1 MDDKDKNKFKPGMPP
16 LPPGMAKPNL
26 PPFPPGGKPSLPSMP
41 QLPGMQTPA
50 FPALP
55 GNFQQ
60 PAPPAGPTQAQ
71 KDAADAESRR
81 LQEEK
86 DKLER
91 KISDMEKLLSAE
103 KEKALLATLKSQQ
116 DEVLSSRVETSLK
129 DIQEKMRRDR
139 RDHEVEEERLTL
151 KSKIKEMESRLAQE
165 RETWMTT
172 LKNQM
177 SERETQGRDTEGH
190 FIYRLQEMERRWLDE
205 KAQWQKEI
213 SSREETIRSLKS
225 AAERLRDVED
235 EFRKV
240 SLEKSM
246 TEREAAKLRDD
257 VARAEREKASIE
269 GWIKMMPEKER
280 EIADLKAENASLRGR
295 EETSR
300 LEASHR
306 EEKGRYETEK
316 LQGEIG
322 RLQAEIGTLSDRKNS
337 EMNEALRKASEG
349 FEAQLQEKE
358 KLLAD
363 VSGEKIRAI
372 SELMKIKGFVARVQ
386 AINAVLEKERGQ
398 LKLEKMQL
406 AQSMAGQLEELRKL
420 KQESE
425 GIKGAH
431 QAELEAQA
439 ARAASELEKFRAE
452 LTAEFNRRHE
462 EKISELNR
470 ARQAELAE
478 KQAALSAA
486 IADKQ
491 AALAAAAAEKQAELA
506 RQAAAQQAEL
516 ARLSGERQAD
526 FDARLAQLRTKY
538 EFSAEE
544 EKAALK
550 RQLEA
555 FYTDQI
561 REVRAA
567 AAAAQETAAR
577 LEAENRRLAG
587 DASTFD
593 RALAEKT
600 KHFEEEMSRAAAS
613 VKLRDEQA
621 ALLAGQKEEAER
633 TARALE
639 ADRQRLAAEYAA
651 LREGYAALAAQKA
664 AADEALRGQG
674 ENLKAQAEN
683 LRLEAENRSRFES
696 ELLFL
701 KQKIQQMEFQSQ
713 EAASQLEA
721 EQARAA
727 ALEAAAAE
735 RDAAQNARAAELA
748 AELEKYRGMEASLG
762 ERLKWALKG
771 KKE

>member
-1 MDDKDKNKFKPGMPP
+1 MPP

-26 PPFPPGGKPSLPSMP
+26 PPLPPGGKPSLPSMP
-41 QLPGMQTPA
+41 QLPGMQAPA

-60 PAPPAGPTQAQ
+60 SAPPAGPTQAQ
-71 KDAADAESRR
+71 KDAAEAESRR

-86 DKLER
+86 DKLEK
-91 KISDMEKLLSAE
+91 KIGDMEKLLSAE

-213 SSREETIRSLKS
+213 SSREETIRSLKT

-306 EEKGRYETEK
+306 EEKNRYEAEK

-337 EMNEALRKASEG
+337 EMNEALRKAAESY
-349 FEAQLQEKE
+349 EAQLQEKE

-420 KQESE
+420 RQESE

-439 ARAASELEKFRAE
+439 ARAATELEKFRSE

-462 EKISELNR
+462 EKIAELNR
-470 ARQAELAE
+470 AHQAELAE
-478 KQAALSAA
+478 KQAALAA
-486 IADKQ
+486 AVAEKQ
-491 AALAAAAAEKQAELA
+491 AALAAAAAEKQAEMA

-526 FDARLAQLRTKY
+526 FDAKLSQLRMKY

-550 RQLEA
+550 RQLES
-555 FYTDQI
+555 FYTDQLK
-561 REVRAA
+561 EARASTA
-567 AAAAQETAAR
+567 GAQEAVAR

-593 RALAEKT
+593 RALAEKS
-600 KHFEEEMSRAAAS
+600 KHFEEELSRAAAS

-621 ALLAGQKEEAER
+621 AMLAGQKEEAEK

-639 ADRQRLAAEYAA
+639 TDRQRLAAEYAA
-651 LREGYAALAAQKA
+651 LREGYSALAAQKA

-701 KQKIQQMEFQSQ
+701 KQKIQQMEFQAQ
-713 EAASQLEA
+713 EAASQIEA

-727 ALEAAAAE
+727 GLQAAAAE
-735 RDAAQNARAAELA
+735 QDAAQNARAAELA
-748 AELEKYRGMEASLG
+748 AELEKYRAIEASLG
-762 ERLKWALKG
+762 GRLKWALKG